1 MITTDRPGMT
11 GIGRIRSDLQ
21 QPAAA
26 MTDTSSHHRSI
37 RSFVRREGRMTRSQQ
52 RALDELLPVY
62 GLPPDRPVD
71 ARAVFGRSAPL
82 TLEIGF
88 GNGEALAT
96 MAGEDPA
103 TDFIGIEV
111 HRPGVG
117 HLLLELER
125 RELDNVRVVC
135 DNAVQFI
142 GRCLPERSLDRV
154 LLFFP
159 DPWHK
164 KRHHKRRIVQPAFV
178 ELLATRLKTG
188 GILHMAT
195 DWENYA
201 GHMLEVLSASG
212 HFRNRTGNGHD
223 SPRPAYRPETKFE
236 RRGLRLGHGVWDL
249 VFERI

>member
-117 HLLLELER
+117 HLLLRMER
-125 RELDNVRVVC
+125 EGLTNIRIAHHDAQRMVIAC
-135 DNAVQFI
+135 T
-142 GRCLPERSLDRV
+142 RV
-154 LLFFP
+154 LRTESDMAPLCGGDDQLGPQRQRVSIVVANSKALVFG
-159 DPWHK
+159 H
-164 KRHHKRRIVQPAFV
+164 RRRRSAHRYD
-178 ELLATRLKTG
+178 A
-188 GILHMAT
+188 
-195 DWENYA
+195 D
-201 GHMLEVLSASG
+201 SASTE
-212 HFRNRTGNGHD
+212 HV
-223 SPRPAYRPETKFE
+223 A
-236 RRGLRLGHGVWDL
+236 
-249 VFERI
+249 